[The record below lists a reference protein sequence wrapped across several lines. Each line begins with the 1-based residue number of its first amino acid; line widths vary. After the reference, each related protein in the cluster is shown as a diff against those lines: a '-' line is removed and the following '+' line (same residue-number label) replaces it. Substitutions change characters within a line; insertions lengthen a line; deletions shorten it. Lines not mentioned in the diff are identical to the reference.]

1 MKTYTLE
8 EVTDKYIG
16 QKGTQKR
23 EQFETELRL
32 DAISHAIKQA
42 REESNL
48 TQEEL
53 GKLIGVQ
60 KSQIS
65 ILESDLKNVSFEV
78 VLKVFKAL
86 NDKISFKIELANNG
100 NLNLI

>member
-16 QKGTQKR
+16 KKGTPKR

-32 DAISHAIKQA
+32 DTIAHTIKQA

-53 GKLIGVQ
+53 GELIGVQ

-65 ILESDLKNVSFEV
+65 ILESDLRNVSFEL

-86 NDKISFKIELANNG
+86 SSKISFKIELTNG
-100 NLNLI
+100 NLNLV

>member
-8 EVTDKYIG
+8 EVTDIYIG
-16 QKGTQKR
+16 KKGTPKR

-32 DAISHAIKQA
+32 DTIAYAIKQA

-48 TQEEL
+48 TQEQL
-53 GKLIGVQ
+53 GELIGVQ

-65 ILESDLKNVSFEV
+65 ILESDLKGVSFEL

-86 NDKISFKIELANNG
+86 NSKISFKIELTNG
-100 NLNLI
+100 NLNLV